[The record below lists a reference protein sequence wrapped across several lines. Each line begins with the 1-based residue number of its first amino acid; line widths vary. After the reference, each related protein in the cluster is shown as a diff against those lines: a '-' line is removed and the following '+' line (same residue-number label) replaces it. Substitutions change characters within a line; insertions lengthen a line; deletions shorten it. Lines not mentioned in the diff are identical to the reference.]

1 MRVAI
6 LAGGAWPSASDFP
19 AWRSAGD
26 LPTMLLCR
34 LLRYSVFRSASRN
47 GNCRGVKIMKY
58 VGEKVMN
65 KAAHAGNQHLL
76 LPIPALF
83 HKPYVISRVATD
95 MYPSFIFQQ
104 TQKPKSLDRDKGPGQ
119 NYYRH
124 NITGSR
130 ILFCIFFGVLGCVG
144 HSSAYVAHL

>member
-1 MRVAI
+1 
-6 LAGGAWPSASDFP
+6 
-19 AWRSAGD
+19 
-26 LPTMLLCR
+26 
-34 LLRYSVFRSASRN
+34 
-47 GNCRGVKIMKY
+47 MKY

-144 HSSAYVAHL
+144 HSSAYVAHLWFLRNVWIRTPSACREKAGALATFSHPSLCILVVSDTAKWRGTVKI